1 MRIGRVVGKVV
12 LSGQHP
18 SLVGGQF
25 KIVVPLTFKDLTE
38 DPVESAKAIAQS
50 EKERGLSPEER
61 LKEAI
66 QRIENPNFVQRWG
79 NELVVYDDCSAA
91 IGEWIAFSEGAE
103 AAAAFGQKI
112 QKPVDAFGGAILDC
126 VSIDPQVV
134 AKLTPVKK

>member
-66 QRIENPNFVQRWG
+66 QIIENPNFAQR
-79 NELVVYDDCSAA
+79 
-91 IGEWIAFSEGAE
+91 
-103 AAAAFGQKI
+103 
-112 QKPVDAFGGAILDC
+112 
-126 VSIDPQVV
+126 
-134 AKLTPVKK
+134 